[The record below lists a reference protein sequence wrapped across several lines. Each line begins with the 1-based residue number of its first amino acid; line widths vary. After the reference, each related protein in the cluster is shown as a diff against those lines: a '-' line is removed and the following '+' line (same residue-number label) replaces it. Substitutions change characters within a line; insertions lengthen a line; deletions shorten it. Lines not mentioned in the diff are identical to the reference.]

1 MTKPIVRIHDTETNE
16 VIDREMTDAEF
27 AEYETDI
34 NASAERKA
42 KEDADLAAKLAILT
56 QLGLTDDQAIML
68 GLLPKAEEP
77 TLLLGGN

>member
-1 MTKPIVRIHDTETNE
+1 MTNPMIRIHNTETNE
-16 VIDREMTDAEF
+16 VVDREMTDAEF
-27 AEYETDI
+27 AEYQIDI

-42 KEDADLAAKLAILT
+42 KEEADLAAKLAILQ
-56 QLGLTDDQAIML
+56 QLGLTDEQAIVL